1 MMPLVCFKLPAE
13 LWALVRRNVEMV
25 VTPER
30 SSDFME
36 LSGGGGRELKA
47 SFPEAAFS
55 CHYKKKL
62 LSFSLRISCASYLNL
77 TFFFG
82 ESSDV
87 PKFFLSSFLVIICS
101 YKITSLF
108 FLKVCFIITG
118 DFKSMI

>member
-36 LSGGGGRELKA
+36 LSGGGGRGLKA

-77 TFFFG
+77 TFFLANP
-82 ESSDV
+82 V
-87 PKFFLSSFLVIICS
+87 TYLNFF
-101 YKITSLF
+101 
-108 FLKVCFIITG
+108 
-118 DFKSMI
+118 